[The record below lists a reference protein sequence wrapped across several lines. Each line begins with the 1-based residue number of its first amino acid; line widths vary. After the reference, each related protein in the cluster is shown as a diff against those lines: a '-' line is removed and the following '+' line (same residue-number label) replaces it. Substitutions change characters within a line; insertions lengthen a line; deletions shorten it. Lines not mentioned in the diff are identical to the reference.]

1 MGFLAFKKHLCAQG
15 MARPTDAV
23 LSQKRETFSINI
35 QCKGLPQVDDSQRN
49 HPFGS
54 GVVASLPRW
63 NIFLAADMASC
74 LV

>member
-15 MARPTDAV
+15 IARPTDAV
-23 LSQKRETFSINI
+23 LSQKRETFSIDT
-35 QCKGLPQVDDSQRN
+35 QRRGLPRVDDSQRN

-54 GVVASLPRW
+54 SVVASLPRW
-63 NIFLAADMASC
+63 NIFLAASEASC